1 MYRKEKDRSLR
12 STDSKSPLFGKEAA
26 SRQHRN
32 FNRPA
37 RSARLG
43 SAGQPPGRRE
53 AREARDN
60 SPSAGKPPATL
71 RGTMK
76 NASTGQTCSSNRPPH
91 CGAVA
96 PGRADSHQ
104 PPDVSQPAGRLRRP
118 LTNACAKRRSRRR
131 VSVSAK
137 DGSRDNRP
145 AIWPHGLRR
154 NAEDRRRW
162 GCDGHMGNVRLARCE
177 HLGIPW

>member
-12 STDSKSPLFGKEAA
+12 STDSKSLLLGKEAA

-37 RSARLG
+37 RSVRLG
-43 SAGQPPGRRE
+43 NAGQPPGR
-53 AREARDN
+53 EARDN
-60 SPSAGKPPATL
+60 SSSTGKPPATL

-76 NASTGQTCSSNRPPH
+76 NASTGQMRSSNRPPA

-96 PGRADSHQ
+96 PGCADSHP
-104 PPDVSQPAGRLRRP
+104 PPDVSQPAGRL
-118 LTNACAKRRSRRR
+118 LWFSSNACAKRRSRRR

-145 AIWPHGLRR
+145 AIWPHGLRG

-162 GCDGHMGNVRLARCE
+162 GCDGHMGNMRLARCE